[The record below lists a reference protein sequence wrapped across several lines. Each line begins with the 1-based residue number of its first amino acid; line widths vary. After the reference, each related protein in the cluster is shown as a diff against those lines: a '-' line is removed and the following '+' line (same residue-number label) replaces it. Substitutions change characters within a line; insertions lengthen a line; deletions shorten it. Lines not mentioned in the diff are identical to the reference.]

1 MPNRISLIDCSL
13 RDGHQSLLATR
24 MTADQSL
31 RVLPLIRD
39 SGYSILELWGGAVLD
54 SSIRFTGD
62 DPFVRLE
69 RLRACLDEADRPIQI
84 RSLCRGQNLFGYTP
98 YPDNVVC
105 EFLKEAIRTG
115 TPRKFNTLTATQ
127 RIAPA
132 DLAANTH
139 RMRIFDALNDHRN
152 LVTAIMATK
161 TFNGHAEAALSYTV
175 SPVHDRQHFL
185 SFARKVLEAGA
196 DSLAIKDMAGLL
208 HPADAWTL
216 IEALREEF
224 PGVEL
229 TMHSHCTNGLAT
241 ASYVVAMMAGVDH
254 LDTCY
259 GPMAH
264 GTAQPPAEL
273 IKYFADELG
282 IETNVNFDTAPEI
295 DAKLREVRSELKEV
309 DKDPTRAGQ
318 PWPAK
323 PTPDMLDKI
332 KQAIA
337 LLKQRD
343 KDSCDRAIDLIED
356 GIMVPHGY
364 PEIDKTQLEG
374 QIPGGMISNLHNQ
387 LKEQGKLDQLPA
399 ILEEVARVRK
409 AAGYLPLVT
418 PTSQIIGTQAA
429 FNVIQGKPYR
439 IVSQQFRDVMMGHYG
454 KLPGPVDP
462 QVLAAVSNGQQ
473 PFHGRPADRV
483 PDADIAKVYRDC
495 GDLIQSSRDVLLLL
509 LFPVPAKK
517 FLEDRQAAVNHPLVC
532 GHGGTD
538 I

>member
-1 MPNRISLIDCSL
+1 MAHTTLIDCSL

-24 MTADQSL
+24 MSCEQSL

-54 SSIRFTGD
+54 ASLRFTGD
-62 DPFVRLE
+62 DPFERLE
-69 RLRACLDEADRPIQI
+69 KLRACLDDAPQPIQI
-84 RSLCRGQNLFGYTP
+84 RSLCRGQNLFGYNP

-115 TPRKFNTLTATQ
+115 TPRKFVPATAEASFTRDQ
-127 RIAPA
+127 
-132 DLAANTH
+132 LAANTH

-152 LVTAIMATK
+152 LITATMATK
-161 TFNGHAEAALSYTV
+161 TFNGHAEAAMSYTV
-175 SPVHDRQHFL
+175 SPVHDNEHFV
-185 SFARKVLEAGA
+185 SFARKAIEAGA

-216 IEALREEF
+216 IEALKGEF

-229 TMHSHCTNGLAT
+229 TLHAHCTNGLAT
-241 ASYVVAMMAGVDH
+241 ATYVVGMLAGVDY

-273 IKYFADELG
+273 IKYFADELDIDLG
-282 IETNVNFDTAPEI
+282 IDFAAAPEI
-295 DAKLREVRSELKEV
+295 DAKLRAIRGELKDV
-309 DKDPTRAGQ
+309 DKDPDHVGE
-318 PWPAK
+318 PWPAE
-323 PTPDMLDKI
+323 PTADMIGNI
-332 KQAIA
+332 KRAID

-343 KDSCDRAIDLIED
+343 KDSCDQAIDLIED
-356 GIMVPHGY
+356 GIMVPRGY
-364 PEIDKTQLEG
+364 PKIDKAALES

-399 ILEEVARVRK
+399 ILEEVPRVRK

-418 PTSQIIGTQAA
+418 PTSQIVGTQSA
-429 FNVIQGKPYR
+429 FNVIQGKPYAF
-439 IVSQQFRDVMMGHYG
+439 VSEPFRDVMMGKYG

-462 QVLAAVSNGQQ
+462 EVLAAVSKGEE

-483 PDADIAKVYRDC
+483 DDADLAAVYRDC
-495 GDLIQSSRDVLLLL
+495 GEYVKSHRDLLLAL
-509 LFPVPAKK
+509 LFPAPAKK
-517 FLEDRQAAVNHPLVC
+517 FLENR
-532 GHGGTD
+532 G
-538 I
+538 